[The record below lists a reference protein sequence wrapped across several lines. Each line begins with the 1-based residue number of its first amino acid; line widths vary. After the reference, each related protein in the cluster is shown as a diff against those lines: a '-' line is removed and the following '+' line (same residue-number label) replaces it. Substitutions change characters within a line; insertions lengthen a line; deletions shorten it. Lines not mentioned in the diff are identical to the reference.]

1 MLIIKNT
8 VRDITELSTARFAVT
23 SDTAKAHTNDQ
34 AKAIIVQICRY
45 LRLDPAEFLIT
56 DESTGRAYRLR
67 HAHPSSF
74 TGA

>member
-8 VRDITELSTARFAVT
+8 VRDITELSTARFTVT
-23 SDTAKAHTNDQ
+23 SDTAKVHTNEQ
-34 AKAIIVQICRY
+34 AKEIIIKICRY

-56 DESTGRAYRLR
+56 DESTGKAYRLR
-67 HAHPSSF
+67 HACPSSF

>member
-1 MLIIKNT
+1 MLIITNT

-23 SDTAKAHTNDQ
+23 SDTAKAHTKEQ
-34 AKAIIVQICRY
+34 AQQIIIQICRY

-67 HAHPSSF
+67 HARPSSF